1 MLKLTYAISH
11 IIGGTMI
18 DQMTIDNANLN
29 FLPDD
34 VFAGSYL
41 AYFKNGDVIT
51 TSEPSGETAK
61 LYYLIAGRAKVIA
74 LSDEGDANLVQLL
87 YPNDWIGELEFT
99 AQQTTAKQV
108 TAIGDSVCICIPN
121 QIVKKYLLNH
131 VGYLQHINQYL
142 VKKLLART
150 NMMITSRTYAFKY
163 RLATFI
169 LDDSYDNFYSEPHT
183 LVMAYLGVSY
193 RHLLYTYKV
202 FETEQLLF
210 KVGRNQYRLNA
221 DKLREFYLK
230 P

>member
-1 MLKLTYAISH
+1 MLKLAYAISH
-11 IIGGTMI
+11 IIGETMI

-34 VFAGSYL
+34 VFAGSHL

-51 TSEPSGETAK
+51 TSEPSGDTAK

-74 LSDEGDANLVQLL
+74 LSDEGDTNLVQLL

-99 AQQTTAKQV
+99 AQQTTAKRV

-131 VGYLQHINQYL
+131 VGYLQHINQHL
-142 VKKLLART
+142 AKKLLART

-169 LDDSYDNFYSEPHT
+169 LDDSYDNVYSEPHALSLIHISEPT
-183 LVMAYLGVSY
+183 
-193 RHLLYTYKV
+193 RH
-202 FETEQLLF
+202 
-210 KVGRNQYRLNA
+210 
-221 DKLREFYLK
+221 
-230 P
+230 